1 MSIQSAGTII
11 REARL
16 KAGLSQEKLAAGIC
30 STLSLSRIENG
41 TAGVSP
47 STFQAL
53 MTHAG
58 APCEAFPIFA
68 DRADFSCFYTLK
80 RARFYLDCWQLKEC
94 YEELDKIEAMNF
106 AKNKFYYQEWLL
118 LHCKLQ
124 FHSGCENHSEIYKIL
139 LGALHISRPE
149 INFSDFRDL
158 LLSLNEIE
166 LLIAIAQEALY
177 LNDSEMCLEICTQI
191 STYLENS
198 QITFLEKDRLLAK
211 NAIVYSKYLI
221 AAKDYVTSLKIT
233 DIFRQKMI
241 KNADDAPLHELT
253 FLYGLNQYY
262 NGNIDEA
269 LVIFKTAF
277 FSAHSIASC
286 YATTIRKF
294 LVKTLGISLFD
305 DTLTLDDIPLVPYA
319 LKKVIDTTDFSDGI
333 YDLLSP
339 DTLTLG
345 TLIRELRIE
354 QNISQQTLCYG
365 LCSKSKLSKIENNTL
380 QPGIALA
387 QTLLQRLGISDAVF
401 TFYGSAHETQ
411 LHNLK
416 LKLLQLRFSDTDKI
430 IQGSKE
436 LQQLCSKKDTFYLQ
450 FASYRKANCK
460 FEISDNIAELFDTLT
475 LSLPNFELNNLC
487 NYRLSWLEFTI
498 LNNYCTAQCELTPS
512 KGILSFYKIMEYY
525 ERNHIDVLEM
535 RRFFVVTLN
544 LLVRNLHNQKRYSE
558 ITDLASY
565 FSLPT
570 VRCSLYFSSIIEGN
584 YAQALGEMQQLY
596 EATLFAN
603 YAYYN
608 FLITGS
614 TQNANTFKNTIHNDF
629 GIYLA

>member
-1 MSIQSAGTII
+1 MSIHSAGAII
-11 REARL
+11 HEARL
-16 KAGLSQEKLAAGIC
+16 KAGLSQKKLAAGIC

-124 FHSGCENHSEIYKIL
+124 FRSGCENHSEIYNLL

-149 INFSDFRDL
+149 IDFSDFRDL
-158 LLSLNEIE
+158 LLSLNEIG

-177 LNDSEMCLEICTQI
+177 LNNPKMCLEICTQI

-198 QITFLEKDRLLAK
+198 QITFLEKDRLLAE

-221 AAKDYVTSLKIT
+221 AAKDYVTSLEIT

-401 TFYGSAHETQ
+401 TFYGSARETQ

-430 IQGSKE
+430 IQGSNE

-487 NYRLSWLEFTI
+487 NYRLSWLELTI

-525 ERNHIDVLEM
+525 ERNHIDILEM

-558 ITDLASY
+558 IIDLASY

-608 FLITGS
+608 FLITSS
-614 TQNANTFKNTIHNDF
+614 TQNANTFKTTIYNDF